1 MPNRSAQRSGI
12 GKESY
17 LLGPAGQEIS
27 CMRFGQGT
35 VGHDAAS
42 RFNALDNQLA
52 DGVSDFGVPTFAT
65 VEPLSPLDQD
75 F

>member
-1 MPNRSAQRSGI
+1 
-12 GKESY
+12 
-17 LLGPAGQEIS
+17 
-27 CMRFGQGT
+27 MRFGQGT